1 MNSFIDPPLDKD
13 TFQCNTDQGDD
24 NGKKPGLMSLLHS
37 PEMEEVRRIFREDE
51 LRQSAEDQAWWDSL
65 TMDER
70 AQAFRQVVKLIYKA
84 EVMDNGSYR
93 HAMYDVFNIDYG
105 DGLAHYMAL
114 HNFIYKGMEDS

>member
-1 MNSFIDPPLDKD
+1 MAQVD
-13 TFQCNTDQGDD
+13 GD
-24 NGKKPGLMSLLHS
+24 GKKSGLMSLLHS
-37 PEMEEVRRIFREDE
+37 PEMEEIRRMFQEDE

-70 AQAFRQVVKLIYKA
+70 AQAFRQVVKLMYKA
-84 EVMDNGSYR
+84 EVTDNGSYR

-114 HNFIYKGMEDS
+114 HNFIYKGMESS